1 MATKDSKPENQD
13 ALDTTGTPGTQTPDA
28 GTTPDIELA
37 PTKQEMPGKKP
48 NETYE
53 EYQDRMTTTRS
64 GAIWATTIFSLIVLV
79 LLIIFIFQNPQY
91 TSLNYFAWSGSI
103 NVGVLVL
110 ASAVAGG
117 IIVALAGAAR
127 IIALKAQKRRQ
138 RKASRQKR
146 G

>member
-1 MATKDSKPENQD
+1 MATKDSTPENKD
-13 ALDTTGTPGTQTPDA
+13 ALDATGTPGA
-28 GTTPDIELA
+28 ETTPDIELA
-37 PTKQEMPGKKP
+37 PTKQEAPGKKP
-48 NETYE
+48 DETQE
-53 EYQDRMTTTRS
+53 EYRDRMTTTRS
-64 GAIWATTIFSLIVLV
+64 GAIWATTIFSLLVLV

-91 TSLNYFAWSGSI
+91 ASLNYFAWSGDI

-138 RKASRQKR
+138 RKASRQQR

>member
-1 MATKDSKPENQD
+1 MATKDPKPEHQD
-13 ALDTTGTPGTQTPDA
+13 ATSDIDAPKDPASDVVPADTTPPEV
-28 GTTPDIELA
+28 ELA
-37 PTKQEMPGKKP
+37 PTKQEAPGSDD
-48 NETYE
+48 YA
-53 EYQDRMTTTRS
+53 DRMTTTRS
-64 GAIWATTIFSLIVLV
+64 GAIWTTTIFSLIVLI

-91 TSLNYFAWSGSI
+91 TSLNYFAWSGDI

-138 RKASRQKR
+138 RKASRKK
-146 G
+146 GA

>member
-1 MATKDSKPENQD
+1 MAAKETTPEKNEP
-13 ALDTTGTPGTQTPDA
+13 LETTGTQDA

-37 PTKQEMPGKKP
+37 PTKQETPKKKP
-48 NETYE
+48 EETPA

-64 GAIWATTIFSLIVLV
+64 GAIWATTIVSLIVLV
-79 LLIIFIFQNPQY
+79 LLIIFIYQNPQD
-91 TSLNYFAWSGSI
+91 TSLNYFGWSGSI

-110 ASAVAGG
+110 GSAVAGG

-138 RKASRQKR
+138 RKASRQQR